1 MRIIVFFINSAG
13 FFQYLNRSVR
23 ILWNVGKN
31 QGYMWTRKIAIKS
44 LAILQT
50 GDLPTILRC
59 RRIFALHRI
68 GYIRLIAKMASAS
81 SGRQLTSFPK
91 NQSLF
96 LGWTQIPI

>member
-1 MRIIVFFINSAG
+1 
-13 FFQYLNRSVR
+13 
-23 ILWNVGKN
+23 
-31 QGYMWTRKIAIKS
+31 MWTRKIAIKS

-68 GYIRLIAKMASAS
+68 GYIRLIAKMASVPDRFNR
-81 SGRQLTSFPK
+81 GQLTSFPK